1 MVIIKED
8 YQSGS
13 SQKIVQKIITAVN
26 KKVKIRTSSTVS
38 VPIRG
43 C

>member
-13 SQKIVQKIITAVN
+13 SQKIVQKIITVVN
-26 KKVKIRTSSTVS
+26 KKVKIGTSSTVS
-38 VPIRG
+38 VSIRG

>member
-8 YQSGS
+8 YQSES
-13 SQKIVQKIITAVN
+13 SQKIVSVVN
-26 KKVKIRTSSTVS
+26 KKVKIGTSSTVS
-38 VPIRG
+38 VSIRG

>member
-13 SQKIVQKIITAVN
+13 SQKTVSVVN
-26 KKVKIRTSSTVS
+26 KKVKIGTSSTVS
-38 VPIRG
+38 VSIRG
-43 C
+43 YTCYV